1 MPSANCSQR
10 VWLVRLSTFFAFVVS
25 LGWASSA
32 FAAAPMC
39 GVHAQTVAAPPIGT
53 PTSDDSVKADNPCT
67 DNEPL
72 RAAGVPNRDTPEK
85 LTFQEAPVRALPALL
100 KLAPAPLAGRISTAA
115 PEHDLCATGFA
126 RSIDRPPRH

>member
-1 MPSANCSQR
+1 MSSANCFRR
-10 VWLVRLSTFFAFVVS
+10 VWLVRLSTFVACVIS

-53 PTSDDSVKADNPCT
+53 PASDDTVNADNPCST
-67 DNEPL
+67 NEPL
-72 RAAGVPNRDTPEK
+72 RAAGIPNRDAPEK
-85 LTFQEAPVRALPALL
+85 LSFPDSPLRALPISVQ
-100 KLAPAPLAGRISTAA
+100 LAPAPLTGRSSTAT

-126 RSIDRPPRH
+126 RSIDRPPRS